1 MNRAKYFQIL
11 VLILLVLFAFL
22 PIMLLGIGSLAQGWY
37 WPDLLPRKAGLR
49 AWRYLL
55 TPGAGI
61 LPALTTSLGLAISV
75 TISSLL
81 LALPA
86 ARVLAWQ
93 EFRGKRAV
101 LFILLI
107 PVLAPPLAAMMGV
120 HVAFLHLSLS
130 DSLLGVALVHL
141 LQTVPYSTLMLRSSL
156 TRFDQD
162 FEAQARTL
170 GAPAWYVW
178 RHVTLPAIAPGALV
192 AGAFAFLIS
201 WSQYLST
208 LLIGGGRIV
217 TLPLIL
223 VAFQR
228 GSDEAV
234 TAALSLVFL
243 LPAILV
249 GWMMAS
255 HQKISGETNF
265 Q

>member
-1 MNRAKYFQIL
+1 MKHAKYRQL
-11 VLILLVLFAFL
+11 LIIVFLLLLAVL
-22 PIMLLGIGSLAQGWY
+22 PIVLLAIGSLAQGWY
-37 WPDLLPRKAGLR
+37 WPDLFPRRLTLR
-49 AWRYLL
+49 AWRYLAI
-55 TPGAGI
+55 PGAGI
-61 LPALTTSLGLAISV
+61 LPALMTSLGLAICV

-93 EFRGKRAV
+93 AFRGKRAV
-101 LFILLI
+101 LFILLL
-107 PVLAPPLAAMMGV
+107 PVLAPPLAAMMGM
-120 HVAFLHLSLS
+120 HIAFLRLSLS

-141 LQTVPYSTLMLRSSL
+141 LQTVPYSTLMLQSSL
-156 TRFDQD
+156 TRFDPNY
-162 FEAQARTL
+162 EAQARTL
-170 GAPAWYVW
+170 GAPAWTVW
-178 RHVTLPAIAPGALV
+178 RYVTLPAIAPGLLV

-208 LLIGGGRIV
+208 LLIGGGRVV

-255 HQKISGETNF
+255 HRTLSGENKPE
-265 Q
+265 